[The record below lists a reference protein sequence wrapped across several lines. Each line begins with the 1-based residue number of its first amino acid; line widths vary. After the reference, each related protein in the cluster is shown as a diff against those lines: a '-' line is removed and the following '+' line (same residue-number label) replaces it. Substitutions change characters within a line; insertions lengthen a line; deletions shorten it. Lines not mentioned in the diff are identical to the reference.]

1 MLDSSVPIT
10 VDARA
15 EDGFVTLTGTAQW
28 HYQREEAESRTADV
42 TGLAG
47 IDNTITLT
55 QVTEARDARDAIE
68 AALRRYATLEADDL
82 SVETFSGGLVVIS
95 GTVRRSGVDD
105 VLLRAAECGFAVP
118 YVTVGR
124 SGRRRVRAPGP
135 PAIPAHILS
144 RLEMRPLGA
153 TALIGPA
160 S

>member
-82 SVETFSGGLVVIS
+82 SVETLSRALAVIS
-95 GTVRRSGVDD
+95 GPVRRMGV
-105 VLLRAAECGFAVP
+105 VTGLLR
-118 YVTVGR
+118 
-124 SGRRRVRAPGP
+124 
-135 PAIPAHILS
+135 PAQ
-144 RLEMRPLGA
+144 
-153 TALIGPA
+153 
-160 S
+160 